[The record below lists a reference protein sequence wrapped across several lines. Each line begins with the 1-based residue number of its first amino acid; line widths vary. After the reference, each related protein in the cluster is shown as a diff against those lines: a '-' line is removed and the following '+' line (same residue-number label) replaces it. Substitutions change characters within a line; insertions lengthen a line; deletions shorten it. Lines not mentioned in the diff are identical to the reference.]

1 MEGTFI
7 LIPTQPWYNT
17 PKKTIARKKTFALC
31 LLGGSYAPVN
41 TVVFQLFTANPYLH
55 SGGNKN
61 YPSEGFST

>member
-41 TVVFQLFTANPYLH
+41 TVGESYKGRLPPQKRLTD
-55 SGGNKN
+55 
-61 YPSEGFST
+61 

>member
-41 TVVFQLFTANPYLH
+41 TVVKKLN
-55 SGGNKN
+55 NR
-61 YPSEGFST
+61 

>member
-41 TVVFQLFTANPYLH
+41 TVALASY
-55 SGGNKN
+55 S
-61 YPSEGFST
+61 